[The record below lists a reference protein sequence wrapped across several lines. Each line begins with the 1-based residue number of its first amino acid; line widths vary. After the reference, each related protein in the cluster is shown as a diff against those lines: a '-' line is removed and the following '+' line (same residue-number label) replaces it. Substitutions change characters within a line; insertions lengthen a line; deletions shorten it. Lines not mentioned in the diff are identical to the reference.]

1 MLPKLA
7 HLFGVVFLVNF
18 SLQWEVVKKVQ
29 DGKKMVRLD
38 GQKTSV
44 VVKKVFVTLVDGA
57 YKYNKKKIMGRRE
70 NGHYR
75 VQFVCLECAKIGVFL
90 SAYCTVTVEDPDLE
104 EADVY
109 EADKLPTPEQHSCQP
124 HGVEDLVEKFK
135 KALRDGVHENP
146 VRPLPELFETTR

>member
-75 VQFVCLECAKIGVFL
+75 VQFVCLECAKIGVL
-90 SAYCTVTVEDPDLE
+90 YHSWPYC
-104 EADVY
+104 
-109 EADKLPTPEQHSCQP
+109 S
-124 HGVEDLVEKFK
+124 
-135 KALRDGVHENP
+135 
-146 VRPLPELFETTR
+146 